1 MADAITKVLNMDVWS
16 ISRKLVRMMEETT
29 KSQSSNVLGL
39 HPADVSRFT
48 SYLTDLNGLVDHI
61 QRNPVLDLPET
72 TPKEYDVGAMP
83 EATRV
88 ENEALVDMQVLINL
102 AWNELC
108 NSQSIRYGCRL
119 LTFDEARLR
128 AILAKITSLLAYA
141 AEQYPLDM
149 PESTPRAEIS
159 GPGRTGIQPAK

>member
-1 MADAITKVLNMDVWS
+1 
-16 ISRKLVRMMEETT
+16 MMEETA

-39 HPADVSRFT
+39 HPADVVRFT
-48 SYLTDLNGLVDHI
+48 AYIKDLNGLVDHI
-61 QRNPVLDLPET
+61 QANPILDLPET
-72 TPKEYDVGAMP
+72 TPKEYDVGVIP

-102 AWNELC
+102 AWGELC

-128 AILAKITSLLAYA
+128 SILGKMTSLLTYA
-141 AEQYPLDM
+141 AAQYPLDM
-149 PESTPRAEIS
+149 PESTPRAEMS
-159 GPGRTGIQPAK
+159 GAGRTGLQPTK